1 MSASGDAL
9 RASGAAADSQF
20 ADQPVGTPQ
29 RKCRPKSWIDFR
41 LLDANG
47 KPVSGMRYRLD
58 DTEGRTVEGVTDF
71 DGCAGEADI
80 DPGNCQIT
88 FLGYHAE

>member
-1 MSASGDAL
+1 MSAAGDAL
-9 RASGAAADSQF
+9 RASGAAVESKF
-20 ADQPVGTPQ
+20 ANQPVGSTQ
-29 RKCRPKSWIDFR
+29 KNCRPKSWIDFR

-47 KPVSGMRYRLD
+47 KPISGMRYRLD

-71 DGCAGEADI
+71 DGCAGEGGI

-88 FLGYHAE
+88 FLGYEGQ